1 MIQILTA
8 RSTGEPPLSVHPEVL
23 GQHVQPDE
31 GLITDVARLVSRL
44 GGEVVPPLR
53 PTLGG
58 KVDGLGALLLHGL
71 D

>member
-1 MIQILTA
+1 M
-8 RSTGEPPLSVHPEVL
+8 HPEVL